1 MQGFLASVAAQV
13 LEAAA
18 SLVADENDAEIA
30 SAAISAQDVEFAEV
44 LSFKF
49 VIGWWRRM
57 EAIAK
62 CNIFRS

>member
-30 SAAISAQDVEFAEV
+30 PAAISAQDVEFAEV

-49 VIGWWRRM
+49 VIG
-57 EAIAK
+57 
-62 CNIFRS
+62 